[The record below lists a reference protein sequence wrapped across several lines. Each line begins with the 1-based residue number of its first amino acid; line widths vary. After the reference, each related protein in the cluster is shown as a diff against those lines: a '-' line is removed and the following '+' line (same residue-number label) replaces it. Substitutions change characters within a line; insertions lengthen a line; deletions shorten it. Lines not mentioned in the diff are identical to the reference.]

1 MMEFAL
7 VVFSKHWQDS
17 INASLPKYT
26 DFIDLERKL
35 TSQMIEPEDDEEN
48 IDDVPKTSKLPKIK
62 QGSEAIHHTDQNQR
76 LKEFYALPIHTRIDL
91 YMFLLFIFSYTIFN
105 CIYWI

>member
-7 VVFSKHWQDS
+7 VIFSKHWQDS

-35 TSQMIEPEDDEEN
+35 NSKRIEPEDDEEN
-48 IDDVPKTSKLPKIK
+48 IDDVPKTSKIPKRK
-62 QGSEAIHHTDQNQR
+62 QGSETIAHNEKNKR

-91 YMFLLFIFSYTIFN
+91 YMLLLFIFSYTIFN

>member
-35 TSQMIEPEDDEEN
+35 NSKRIEPEDDVEN
-48 IDDVPKTSKLPKIK
+48 IDDVPKTSKIPKRK
-62 QGSEAIHHTDQNQR
+62 QGSETIVHNEQNKR
-76 LKEFYALPIHTRIDL
+76 LNEFYALPIHTRIDL
-91 YMFLLFIFSYTIFN
+91 YMLLLFIFSYTIFN

>member
-7 VVFSKHWQDS
+7 VIFSKHWQDS

-35 TSQMIEPEDDEEN
+35 NSKRIEPEDDEEN
-48 IDDVPKTSKLPKIK
+48 IDDVPKTSKIPKRK
-62 QGSEAIHHTDQNQR
+62 QGSETIVHNEQNKR
-76 LKEFYALPIHTRIDL
+76 LNEFYALPIHTRIDL
-91 YMFLLFIFSYTIFN
+91 YMLLLFIISYTIFN
-105 CIYWI
+105 CLYWI

>member
-17 INASLPKYT
+17 INASLPKSAY
-26 DFIDLERKL
+26 FIDLERKL
-35 TSQMIEPEDDEEN
+35 NSKMIEPEEDEEN
-48 IDDVPKTSKLPKIK
+48 MVDVPKTSKIPKRK
-62 QGSEAIHHTDQNQR
+62 QGSETIVHNEQNKI

-91 YMFLLFIFSYTIFN
+91 YMLLLFIFSYTIFN

>member
-17 INASLPKYT
+17 INASLHKST
-26 DFIDLERKL
+26 DFIDLERKIN
-35 TSQMIEPEDDEEN
+35 SQRIEPQDDEEN
-48 IDDVPKTSKLPKIK
+48 INDVPKTSKIPKIK
-62 QGSEAIHHTDQNQR
+62 PGSETIVHTDQNKT
-76 LKEFYALPIHTRIDL
+76 LKEFYTLPIHTRIDL
-91 YMFLLFIFSYTIFN
+91 YMLFLFIFSYTIFN

>member
-35 TSQMIEPEDDEEN
+35 TSQMFEPEDDEEN
-48 IDDVPKTSKLPKIK
+48 IDDVPKTCKIPKRK
-62 QGSEAIHHTDQNQR
+62 QGSETIVHNEQNKR
-76 LKEFYALPIHTRIDL
+76 LSEFHALPIHTRIDL
-91 YMFLLFIFSYTIFN
+91 YMLFLFIVSYTIFN